1 MLEKYRILQAS
12 GLVVFNR
19 RIIASLFGVSYAST
33 NPILHRLTKAGILT
47 KLKRDC
53 YVLTDRAQESTKKI
67 ANELVKPS
75 YVSLWTALSDAGATT
90 QVPRVVQS
98 VTPKRSCTIE
108 NAALPA
114 FQYIHLPEKLFFG
127 FAPDAEGVFRAEP
140 EKALLDLLYVQ
151 RGKMDAGSI
160 RQKTLRRSTLE
171 EYARAFPRWVG
182 RALSSS
188 FPPPPEASPLLRR
201 IPQP

>member
-1 MLEKYRILQAS
+1 MLEKYRLLKES

-19 RIIASLFGVSYAST
+19 RVLASILHVSYAST
-33 NPILHRLTKAGILT
+33 NPILFRLVAKGVL
-47 KLKRDC
+47 LHLRRDC
-53 YVLTDRAQESTKKI
+53 YVLSDCAGETRKI

-75 YVSLWTALSDAGATT
+75 YISLWTALSDAGATT